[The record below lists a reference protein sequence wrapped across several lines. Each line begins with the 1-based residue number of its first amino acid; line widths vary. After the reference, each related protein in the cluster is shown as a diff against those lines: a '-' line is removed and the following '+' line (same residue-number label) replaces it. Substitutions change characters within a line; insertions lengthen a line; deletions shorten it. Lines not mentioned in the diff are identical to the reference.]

1 MCFTNAVHAYTKRN
15 GYMKF
20 VVKKKNRKRKEKKCN
35 VKIMLKDYSFWMFP
49 LLIFHCVRKYWD
61 LGSELMVLAY

>member
-1 MCFTNAVHAYTKRN
+1 
-15 GYMKF
+15 MKF